1 MLAFKTSSTI
11 FSVTIIHFP
20 RRLEDVL
27 QDGNLFRW
35 RRPQDVMK
43 ISWRRLRDKQNIYWG
58 YLYLTNLYL
67 ANLYLTDLAKENPKY
82 INKNPINSIF
92 VLFWNSSTLF
102 ILIIKISENCSVL
115 WNQFVIF
122 RLLSYCFKETIWF
135 DVKASFASRPVSRLI
150 RWYNKPGDI
159 TKEFWEKAIQFHRTF
174 HRLKITNWNQLN

>member
-1 MLAFKTSSTI
+1 
-11 FSVTIIHFP
+11 
-20 RRLEDVL
+20 
-27 QDGNLFRW
+27 
-35 RRPQDVMK
+35 MK

-67 ANLYLTDLAKENPKY
+67 ANLYLTDLAKKNPKY

-102 ILIIKISENCSVL
+102 ILIIKISENCSVF